1 MKVGIKEKPTIQALN
16 EISRKYP
23 FAAALLTYA
32 IVERVLKEYIIKNRK
47 NRSLLDY
54 SYSKPSDQK
63 ISLQNYYRCKKKDF
77 IRLFV
82 KRIAL
87 GDAQIIVSANG
98 KRDYATAR
106 NNLMHSNSFLLEER
120 KYSKAKRHTIHQQS
134 YKEASGHLEFVINN
148 FSDFKVR
155 VNMNNHEIIVLT
167 K

>member
-1 MKVGIKEKPTIQALN
+1 M
-16 EISRKYP
+16 
-23 FAAALLTYA
+23 
-32 IVERVLKEYIIKNRK
+32 
-47 NRSLLDY
+47 
-54 SYSKPSDQK
+54 QK
-63 ISLQNYYRCKKKDF
+63 ISLQNYYRCKKEDF
-77 IRLFV
+77 IRLFI

-87 GDAQIIVSANG
+87 GDAQIIVSANS

-120 KYSKAKRHTIHQQS
+120 KYSKAMRHTIHQQS

-155 VNMNNHEIIVLT
+155 VDMNNHQIIVLT